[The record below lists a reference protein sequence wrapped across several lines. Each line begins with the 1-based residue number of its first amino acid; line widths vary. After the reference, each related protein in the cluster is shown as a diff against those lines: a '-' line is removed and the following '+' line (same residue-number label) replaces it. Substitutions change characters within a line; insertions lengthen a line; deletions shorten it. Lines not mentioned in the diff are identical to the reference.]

1 MPRDRAV
8 NLPGRVSTAANSA
21 AGRTLNMTIFEKQQA
36 ELRKLDRDLSF
47 GPADPAAA
55 KTLTPE
61 QVAFFSE
68 NGYLTPFRIF
78 DDDRVDANRRYLDG
92 LLAAVAAAG
101 DGRDTYSICSYQDT
115 CRGLYDLALT
125 PAILDLVED
134 LVGPDIVCW
143 GTHFFCKLPG
153 DPKQV
158 SWHQDAAYWPLT
170 PSRTVTAWLA
180 IDDVDRENA
189 CMQVIP
195 RTHHLGELALT
206 QSEAADKNLFDSSVV
221 DVEQYG
227 DPACIELK
235 AGEISLHSDM
245 LLHASGANL
254 SKRRR
259 GGLTLRYSPTTVR
272 PYLEYG
278 DYSILCR
285 GVDTDG
291 NWANIPR
298 PPGDDPCPRWW
309 QRQGEK

>member
-1 MPRDRAV
+1 
-8 NLPGRVSTAANSA
+8 
-21 AGRTLNMTIFEKQQA
+21 MTTFEKQQA

-47 GPADPAAA
+47 YPVDPAAA

-61 QVAFFSE
+61 QVAFFNE

-78 DDDRVDANRRYLDG
+78 DDDRIDANRRYFDG
-92 LLAAVAAAG
+92 LLAMVAAAG
-101 DGRDTYSICSYQDT
+101 DGRDTYAICSYQNT
-115 CRGLYDLALT
+115 CRGLYDLTLT
-125 PAILDLVED
+125 AAILDLIED
-134 LVGPDIVCW
+134 LVGPDIVSW

-153 DPKQV
+153 DPKHV
-158 SWHQDAAYWPLT
+158 PWHQDAAYWPLT

-195 RTHHLGELALT
+195 GSHHLGELALK
-206 QSEAADKNLFDSSVV
+206 QSDAAEKNLFDSSVI

-227 DPACIELK
+227 DPVCLELK
-235 AGEISLHSDM
+235 AGEISLHSDL
-245 LLHASGANL
+245 LLHASEANH
-254 SKRRR
+254 SDRRR

-285 GVDTDG
+285 GVDPDG

-298 PPGDDPCPRWW
+298 PPADDPCPRPW
-309 QRQGEK
+309 QVQNEE